1 MAHKERLDQL
11 LKTIARLRAEDGC
24 PWDRA
29 QTHLSLIPY
38 LKEESA
44 EVIDAIHE
52 IHEIDSLDKMGKNS
66 RIDVD
71 TVVDSKDLALK
82 EAALE
87 EELGDLL
94 LQILLHCEIARER
107 NTFDFSDVMVR
118 LNDKMIRRHP
128 HLFAGKKYQS
138 IAEQKADWAR
148 IKAEERVEKGLLPET
163 SLLAGIPK
171 ALSPLKQAELLQKR
185 AATVGFDWEEITP
198 VIEKV
203 EEERQELAE
212 AMGSGER
219 EAIQS
224 ELGDLLFSL
233 VNLARFLEI
242 DPEEALQSTNL
253 KFRRR
258 FNYIEQQA
266 EAPLEELSLED
277 LDRYWNAAKRGE

>member
-29 QTHLSLIPY
+29 QTHFSLIPY

-52 IHEIDSLDKMGKNS
+52 IHEIDPLDKMGKNS

-71 TVVDSKDLALK
+71 AVVDSKDLALK

-94 LQILLHCEIARER
+94 LQILLHCEIAKER
-107 NTFDFSDVMVR
+107 NAFDFSDVMVR

-148 IKAEERVEKGLLPET
+148 IKAEEREEKGLLPET
-163 SLLAGIPK
+163 SLLANIPK

-212 AMGSGER
+212 AMESGER

>member
-52 IHEIDSLDKMGKNS
+52 IHEIDPLDKMGKNN

-94 LQILLHCEIARER
+94 LQILLHCEIAKER
-107 NTFDFSDVMVR
+107 NAFDFSNVMVR

-148 IKAEERVEKGLLPET
+148 IKAEERAEKGLLPET
-163 SLLAGIPK
+163 SLLANIPK

-203 EEERQELAE
+203 EEEWQELAE
-212 AMGSGER
+212 AMESGER

>member
-212 AMGSGER
+212 AMESGER

>member
-52 IHEIDSLDKMGKNS
+52 IHEIDPLDKMGKNS

-94 LQILLHCEIARER
+94 LQILLHCEIAKER
-107 NTFDFSDVMVR
+107 NAFDFSNVMVR

-163 SLLAGIPK
+163 SLLANIPK

-212 AMGSGER
+212 AMESGER